1 MIATGFVHD
10 LGKCLCL
17 YGEPQWGVVGDTF
30 PTGCAYSDA
39 IVFPEYFRANPDSQ
53 IPFTRQNS
61 ASTKKTAAWIK

>member
-1 MIATGFVHD
+1 MVTTGFVHD

-39 IVFPEYFRANPDSQ
+39 VVFPEYFRANPTPKIRS
-53 IPFTRQNS
+53 TRQNS
-61 ASTKKTAAWIK
+61 ASTKKTAASTK